1 MKRNFRERNKENL
14 DKKDTYM
21 VLKVRNTYIFIKA

>member
-1 MKRNFRERNKENL
+1 MKRVFRKINKENL
-14 DKKDTYM
+14 DINYTYM